1 VQTAR
6 DGVGLYYVHVWHAPY
21 RSILTAWC
29 SLVLGVCSAYAVMSP
44 WPLEELAKRADMVV
58 LGTVIELKSAWD
70 AKYTAIHTDVTL
82 AVEHVLAGRR
92 EEEVVTLQVAGGSV
106 RGIGMRTSH
115 DATFQ
120 VGERVIVFLD
130 RRAVP
135 STVVGMQQ
143 GKFAVTGNTVARA
156 DEAWDLQVFM
166 EAVRAAAR

>member
-1 VQTAR
+1 
-6 DGVGLYYVHVWHAPY
+6 
-21 RSILTAWC
+21 
-29 SLVLGVCSAYAVMSP
+29 MSP
-44 WPLEELAKRADMVV
+44 LPLEELAEKADMIV
-58 LGTVIELKSAWD
+58 LGTVIQLESAWN

-82 AVEHVLAGRR
+82 AVERVLAGPA
-92 EEEVVTLQVAGGSV
+92 EQEVTLQVAGGSV

-143 GKFAVTGNTVARA
+143 GKFAVTGNRVARA
-156 DEAWDLQVFM
+156 DEAWDLQAFI

>member
-1 VQTAR
+1 M
-6 DGVGLYYVHVWHAPY
+6 
-21 RSILTAWC
+21 LTAWC
-29 SLVLGVCSAYAVMSP
+29 NLVLGVCSAYAVMSP

-82 AVEHVLAGRR
+82 AVERVLAGRQ
-92 EEEVVTLQVAGGSV
+92 EEEVMLQVAGGSV

-130 RRAVP
+130 RRTVP
-135 STVVGMQQ
+135 STVVGMQR
-143 GKFAVTGNTVARA
+143 GKFEVTDNTVIRA
-156 DEAWDLQVFM
+156 SEYWDLEAFI
-166 EAVRAAAR
+166 EAVRTAAR